1 MLIGVSSKSR
11 EYKVQDRRN
20 RAREYEESEYI
31 LYKVSN
37 KERGQY
43 KSICKMK
50 LKDQVIYWQLEID
63 CKGRKKASQKE
74 ARNKRKKGIGYKIQ
88 STKQGNGSLDNLEYS
103 LGK

>member
-63 CKGRKKASQKE
+63 CKGRKKLVRKRQGIKERRGQVIKQKVL
-74 ARNKRKKGIGYKIQ
+74 NK
-88 STKQGNGSLDNLEYS
+88 
-103 LGK
+103 

>member
-11 EYKVQDRRN
+11 EYKVYDRRN

-63 CKGRKKASQKE
+63 CKGRKKLVRKRQGIKERRGQVIKQKVL
-74 ARNKRKKGIGYKIQ
+74 NK
-88 STKQGNGSLDNLEYS
+88 
-103 LGK
+103 

>member
-11 EYKVQDRRN
+11 EYKVYDRRN

-31 LYKVSN
+31 LCKVSN

-63 CKGRKKASQKE
+63 CKGRKKLVRKRQGIKERRGQVIKQKVL
-74 ARNKRKKGIGYKIQ
+74 NK
-88 STKQGNGSLDNLEYS
+88 
-103 LGK
+103 

>member
-11 EYKVQDRRN
+11 EYKVYDRRN

-63 CKGRKKASQKE
+63 CKGRKNQLERGKE
-74 ARNKRKKGIGYKIQ
+74 
-88 STKQGNGSLDNLEYS
+88 
-103 LGK
+103 

>member
-63 CKGRKKASQKE
+63 CKGRKEASQKE
-74 ARNKRKKGIGYKIQ
+74 TRNKRKKWIGYKTESI
-88 STKQGNGSLDNLEYS
+88 E
-103 LGK
+103 

>member
-1 MLIGVSSKSR
+1 MFIGVSGKSR

-20 RAREYEESEYI
+20 RTREYEESEYI

-50 LKDQVIYWQLEID
+50 LKDWVIYWQLEID
-63 CKGRKKASQKE
+63 CKGRKKSQLE
-74 ARNKRKKGIGYKIQ
+74 RGKK
-88 STKQGNGSLDNLEYS
+88 
-103 LGK
+103 